1 MQRGQYAVG
10 QSHLQLR
17 RRWAVDLNGGS
28 LAAVTLPSA
37 VNGNTFNVDNGMTEF
52 KGTTPSLVI
61 TWV

>member
-1 MQRGQYAVG
+1 
-10 QSHLQLR
+10 
-17 RRWAVDLNGGS
+17 VDLNGGS